1 MIRTALPQV
10 GVIIANYNNEAYVE
24 EAIRSVAAQSFRNLS
39 AVVVDNCSSDSSDPV
54 IRRTLETLKD
64 DRFRYVRN
72 DYNRGQ
78 AGAMRTGLAQLD
90 RAAFVCVLDSD
101 DYLYENF
108 VARHLEAHLNTDFP
122 VALSFCDSHIV
133 DGAGR
138 ILAGTAWWFDA
149 DQGAEPSRQIEPL
162 RLPKLDSKSGELIF
176 PVTGAA
182 RLNPTWAPDQA
193 SNSMASM
200 MLRRAFVDL
209 VLIHSDE
216 DLKLYLDFYFS
227 TLAALLTGT
236 IGLSDA
242 LYAYRMHGAN
252 NHSNE
257 AVVGGRYNPSKKQWE
272 PIRDSVWRLVLRT
285 LEGAHDRVERSFGAH
300 KVAQATRLIQRA
312 IARDTESGWRAM
324 IRRLQH
330 ATGCSR
336 FRKGWKDP
344 TDSRGLG

>member
-1 MIRTALPQV
+1 MTRTALPQV

-24 EAIRSVAAQSFRNLS
+24 DAIRSVAAQSFGNLS
-39 AVVVDNCSSDSSDPV
+39 VVVVDNCSTDASDPV
-54 IRRTLETLKD
+54 IRRTLETLED

-72 DYNRGQ
+72 DSNRGQ
-78 AGAMRTGLAQLD
+78 AGAMRTGLAHLD
-90 RAAFVCVLDSD
+90 RAAFVCLLDSD
-101 DYLYENF
+101 DYLYEDF

-138 ILAGTAWWFDA
+138 LLAGTAWWFDA
-149 DQGAEPSRQIEPL
+149 DHGAEPNRQIDPL
-162 RLPKLDSKSGELIF
+162 RLPRLDSESGQFSF

-182 RLNPTWAPDQA
+182 RLNTTWAPDQA

-209 VLIHSDE
+209 VLIHSDDE
-216 DLKLYLDFYFS
+216 LKLYLDYYFS
-227 TLAALLTGT
+227 TIAALLTGT
-236 IGLSDA
+236 IALSDA

-257 AVVGGRYNPSKKQWE
+257 AVVGGRYNPSRKQWE

-285 LEGAHDRVERSFGAH
+285 LEGAHARLEQSFGAY
-300 KVAQATRLIQRA
+300 KVEQARRLIRRA
-312 IARDTESGWRAM
+312 LARDTEPRWRSM
-324 IRRLQH
+324 IGRSQH
-330 ATGCSR
+330 CYRA
-336 FRKGWKDP
+336 FRVGKGRNGP
-344 TDSRGLG
+344 R

>member
-1 MIRTALPQV
+1 MTRTALPQV

-24 EAIRSVAAQSFRNLS
+24 DAIRSVAAQSFGNLN
-39 AVVVDNCSSDSSDPV
+39 AVVVDNCSSDASDSA

-72 DYNRGQ
+72 DSNRGQ
-78 AGAMRTGLAQLD
+78 AGAMRTGLVHLD
-90 RAAFVCVLDSD
+90 RAAFVCLLDSD
-101 DYLYENF
+101 DYLYEDF

-133 DGAGR
+133 DGTGR

-149 DQGAEPSRQIEPL
+149 DEGPEPSRPIEPL
-162 RLPKLDSKSGELIF
+162 RLPRLDSKSGNLIY

-182 RLNPTWAPDQA
+182 RLNLTWAPDQA

-216 DLKLYLDFYFS
+216 DLKLYLDYYFS

-242 LYAYRMHGAN
+242 LYAYRVHGAN

-257 AVVGGRYNPSKKQWE
+257 AVVGGRYNSSRKPWE

-285 LEGAHDRVERSFGAH
+285 LEGAHDRVERSFGAY
-300 KVAQATRLIQRA
+300 KVEQARTLIQRA
-312 IARDTESGWRAM
+312 IARDTESGWRV
-324 IRRLQH
+324 IIGRLRH
-330 ATGCSR
+330 CYRA
-336 FRKGWKDP
+336 FMV
-344 TDSRGLG
+344 